1 MKKNGFLSKQLS
13 KMLYPAINECLG
25 VAYDLIE
32 ILIKKDFDNYD
43 DYVNL
48 VNQIDDY
55 EKFQKYVLKKLQENR
70 GEING

>member
-32 ILIKKDFDNYD
+32 ILIKHEFENYD
-43 DYVNL
+43 EYVDL
-48 VNQIDDY
+48 VAQIDDF
-55 EKFQKYVLKKLQENR
+55 EKFQKYILKKLQENR
-70 GEING
+70 GEIDG